1 MYSRCQGKLKLALPN
16 HLDAK
21 ALYLMYAIKE
31 VKASSITDAS
41 KLSENI

>member
-1 MYSRCQGKLKLALPN
+1 MCALCQGRLKLALPN
-16 HLDAK
+16 HLNVK

-31 VKASSITDAS
+31 VKASGIIDAS